1 MPVRAIPINHRSVT
15 GRLASRPGQPAI
27 AFESTLE
34 RDFAL
39 LQLFDLTV
47 KTVEEQPVRIEYMG
61 SDGRTARYTP
71 DFLVVYKG
79 GARAPRLVE
88 VKYQAELE
96 EKADQY
102 AARFEAARRYASD
115 RNWSFEVATETTIR
129 TPRLENVRFLLP
141 YRRQPV
147 SPGRFDRLLDR
158 LAAAEAISVGNLLR
172 AVFTTIADQQT
183 GLPCLWHL
191 VATGRIAAD
200 LDRPLTMT
208 SPLRAA

>member
-1 MPVRAIPINHRSVT
+1 MPVRAIPISHRSVT

-47 KTVEEQPVRIEYMG
+47 DSVEEQPVRIEYMG
-61 SDGRTARYTP
+61 SDGHLTRYTP
-71 DFLVVYKG
+71 DFLIVYKG

-96 EKADQY
+96 EKAAQY
-102 AARFEAARRYASD
+102 AGRFEAARRYGSD
-115 RNWSFEVATETTIR
+115 RGWSFEVATETMIR
-129 TPRLENVRFLLP
+129 RPRLENARFLLP
-141 YRRQPV
+141 YRRQFATPD
-147 SPGRFDRLLDR
+147 RCHRLLER
-158 LAAAEAISVGNLLR
+158 LAAAEAISIGDLLR
-172 AVFTTIADQQT
+172 AAFTTIADQQT

-208 SPLRAA
+208 SLLRTA

>member
-1 MPVRAIPINHRSVT
+1 MPVRAIPISHRSVT
-15 GRLASRPGQPAI
+15 GRLASRPGQPAL

-47 KTVEEQPVRIEYMG
+47 ETIEEQPVRIEYMG
-61 SDGRTARYTP
+61 SDGLTARYTP

-88 VKYQAELE
+88 VKYQAELD
-96 EKADQY
+96 EKAAQY
-102 AARFEAARRYASD
+102 AARFEAARRYGAD
-115 RNWSFEVATETTIR
+115 RGWGFEVATETTIR
-129 TPRLENVRFLLP
+129 TPRLENARFLLP
-141 YRRQPV
+141 YRRQ
-147 SPGRFDRLLDR
+147 SADPGRCHRLLEQLTTAD
-158 LAAAEAISVGNLLR
+158 AISIGDLLR
-172 AVFTTIADQQT
+172 AAFATIADQQT

-191 VATGRIAAD
+191 VATGRIVTD

-208 SPLRAA
+208 SLLRTA